1 MSRMSSSC
9 KFLLKRKIYQTKVP
23 FFTGRAL
30 LLLVQKVF
38 CAIFWE
44 KPSIG
49 TESPLCFFWGGAAL
63 IEAEEKWSVRS
74 SFN

>member
-1 MSRMSSSC
+1 MPRMSSSC
-9 KFLLKRKIYQTKVP
+9 KFLLKRKTYQTKVP

-49 TESPLCFFWGGAAL
+49 TESPLCLGGGEQHL
-63 IEAEEKWSVRS
+63 SKPMR
-74 SFN
+74 NGR